1 MPMNKEWSAVAA
13 LLDKINS
20 LEIRVKELESYFWI
34 WRTES
39 ITATRWSYTNLT
51 DTIPTISSAR
61 DVVWYRWN
69 IEDDTFYAVTD
80 DNITVP
86 IFIPTNSN
94 VEPRTFTSCRSSH
107 I

>member
-20 LEIRVKELESYFWI
+20 LEIRVKTLEECFWI

-51 DTIPTISSAR
+51 ATIPIRTAR
-61 DVVWYRWN
+61 DVISYRWN
-69 IEDDTFYAVTD
+69 YEDDTVYAVSED
-80 DNITVP
+80 GIRVP
-86 IFIPTNSN
+86 IFTHTNSD
-94 VEPRTFTSCRSSH
+94 VEPRTIASCRSAYH
-107 I
+107 

>member
-51 DTIPTISSAR
+51 DAIPIRHAR
-61 DVVWYRWN
+61 DVISYRWN
-69 IEDDTFYAVTD
+69 ITDDTIYAVTD
-80 DNITVP
+80 DNVTVP

-94 VEPRTFTSCRSSH
+94 VEPRTVTSCRNAYH
-107 I
+107 

>member
-1 MPMNKEWSAVAA
+1 MNKEWSAVAA

-51 DTIPTISSAR
+51 DAIPIRPSVR
-61 DVVWYRWN
+61 DVISYRWYA
-69 IEDDTFYAVTD
+69 EDDTIYAVTE
-80 DNITVP
+80 DNVTVP
-86 IFIPTNSN
+86 IFTPTNSN
-94 VEPRTFTSCRSSH
+94 VEPRTVASCRSAYH
-107 I
+107 